1 MGGYE
6 LRPLGVAGV
15 IGRATRLYTRNAVA
29 IWHVVVPIVVV
40 TELLYAVIN
49 LSAVPAGS
57 EAVNGRLLVPFGSNI
72 AAYNGAVTVEGLFIP
87 FVVYPIV
94 FAFLLRVLSQAYLG
108 EPLDPNAALAFGVR
122 RLPGMIWIGLLY
134 ALAVTLGLILFVF
147 PGIYV
152 AVAFFLGYAEYVVE
166 GDSGTSALRRSQ
178 ELVEGRWL
186 QTFAALVI
194 YAAIAA
200 LATFGLPVALR
211 ALEQGTSQSAT
222 TYIVLL
228 RLVDGLGW
236 ALTVPFGAAVAT
248 TIYFDLRVRKEGFDT
263 RALGEHLGITPFHS
277 GTGEPA
283 PAGDQATRFPDWTS
297 PATGDAPPGAA
308 ATPPAAGDAPP
319 GAAATPPAW
328 GEAPPACG
336 EAPPAGGEPPPAA
349 DHAPPAAGEPP
360 PVAGET
366 PPAADHAPPAA
377 GEAPPPPAEPP
388 PATGLPP
395 GDDPFAMGN
404 Y

>member
-1 MGGYE
+1 MQGGVAGGYE
-6 LRPLGVAGV
+6 LRPLGVAEV
-15 IGRATRLYTRNAVA
+15 IRRATRLYTRNAVA
-29 IWHVVVPIVVV
+29 IWHVVVPIVLV

-108 EPLDPNAALAFGVR
+108 QPLEPNAALAFGVR
-122 RLPGMIWIGLLY
+122 RLPGMMWIGLLY
-134 ALAVTLGLILFVF
+134 ALAVTLGLILLVV
-147 PGIYV
+147 PGIYLS
-152 AVAFFLGYAEYVVE
+152 VAFFLAYAAYVVE
-166 GDSGTSALRRSQ
+166 GRSGAAALRRSQ

-186 QTFAALVI
+186 KTFAALVI
-194 YAAIAA
+194 YAVIAG

-263 RALGEHLGITPFHS
+263 RALGEHLGITAFD
-277 GTGEPA
+277 TGAGAAEPA
-283 PAGDQATRFPDWTS
+283 PDQAPRS
-297 PATGDAPPGAA
+297 PA
-308 ATPPAAGDAPP
+308 
-319 GAAATPPAW
+319 W
-328 GEAPPACG
+328 M
-336 EAPPAGGEPPPAA
+336 
-349 DHAPPAAGEPP
+349 
-360 PVAGET
+360 
-366 PPAADHAPPAA
+366 PPAA
-377 GEAPPPPAEPP
+377 GEAPPASAETPPAADQEPP
-388 PATGLPP
+388 AAGETPPAAGPPP
-395 GDDPFAMGN
+395 GDDPFALGG